1 MKNEIRKSWWI
12 GAVLFVVVGALA
24 SGAFAQMKPHNL
36 RNDELSPKTK
46 LFLVKGAPTTPT
58 GTALATFAAGCFWG
72 VEDHFRKVPGVVAT
86 AVGYIGGRVASPTY
100 KQVCND
106 DTGHA
111 EAVQIEFNPKVVS
124 FDKLV
129 EEFLWIHDPTTLN
142 RQGPDVGDQYR
153 SAIFFHDAAQEL
165 AAKKGIAVL
174 SKSGELDQPIV
185 TQVVK
190 AETFWPAEGYHQQWI
205 EKGGRGG
212 CHVRRAKNPA
222 NAPATLR

>member
-1 MKNEIRKSWWI
+1 MRNEVRQQWWV

-24 SGAFAQMKPHNL
+24 TGAFAQMKPHNL
-36 RNDELSPKTK
+36 RNDETSPKTK
-46 LFLVKGAPTTPT
+46 LFLVGGAPATPT
-58 GTALATFAAGCFWG
+58 GTQLATFAAGCFWG

-86 AVGYIGGRVASPTY
+86 AVGYIGGHVDKPTY
-100 KQVCND
+100 KQVCDD

-111 EAVQIEFNPKVVS
+111 EAVQIEFDPKVVT

-153 SAIFFHDAAQEL
+153 SAIFFHDAAQEQ
-165 AAKKGIAVL
+165 AAKKGIAAL
-174 SKSGELDQPIV
+174 AKSGELDQPIV

-190 AETFWPAEGYHQQWI
+190 APTFWFAEQHHQQWI

-212 CHVRRAKNPA
+212 CHVRRPKNPA
-222 NAPATLR
+222 NAPTLGR